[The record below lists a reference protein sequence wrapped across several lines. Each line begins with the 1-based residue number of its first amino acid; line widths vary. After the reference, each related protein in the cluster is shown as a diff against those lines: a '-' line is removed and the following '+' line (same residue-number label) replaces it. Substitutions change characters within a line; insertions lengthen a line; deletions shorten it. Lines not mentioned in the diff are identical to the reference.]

1 MEAMKKLTHVTEK
14 GVKMVEISKKE
25 DIRRVAIASGKIRLK
40 KDTIKKILE
49 GKVEKG
55 NVLTTAQIA
64 GILAV
69 KKTPELIPLCHP
81 LSITGVD
88 VDFNFGED
96 FVEVTVE
103 VRSIGKTGVEME
115 AITGAC
121 VALLTIWDMVKAVEK
136 DEKGQYPTTKI
147 YDIKVVEKR
156 KEKI

>member
-1 MEAMKKLTHVTEK
+1 MKELTHVSEK

-25 DIRRVAIASGKIRLK
+25 DIKRVAVASGKIKLK
-40 KDTIKKILE
+40 KDTIRKIAE

-64 GILAV
+64 AIMAV

-81 LSITGVD
+81 LNITGVD
-88 VDFNFGED
+88 VDFNIGED
-96 FVEVTVE
+96 FIEAVVE
-103 VRSIGKTGVEME
+103 VRSVGKTGVEME
-115 AITGAC
+115 AITGVS

-147 YDIKVVEKR
+147 YDIRVLKKI
-156 KEKI
+156 KEKL